1 MASGFVT
8 AELSTCRHGRP
19 QVTCRLLYRSALLL
33 VFGLMF
39 WKWMNGV
46 DSLGS
51 NQGYTIGYK
60 NSQSII
66 SQCLASIRK
75 LGNRRSSG
83 GLRSFKPSK
92 GTNLF
97 ILIILAGDIEMN
109 AGPRF
114 QCGLC
119 KKYCKASD
127 RLLECEERE
136 KRFHA
141 SCSNLGDDELLRIES
156 GDGAWYCT
164 NCKADC
170 GLCSGAVLKG
180 HKAVQYNSCDMCIHN
195 ECSFIAETQYET
207 VSNTNCTWIC
217 PKCEFFNFSDSFF
230 GEQVVFE
237 TENRFVPLIKE
248 KKNRSSPY
256 GTNKSSLISWLK
268 FISMN
273 FNSIRGKKLELLA
286 FISHML

>member
-1 MASGFVT
+1 
-8 AELSTCRHGRP
+8 
-19 QVTCRLLYRSALLL
+19 
-33 VFGLMF
+33 
-39 WKWMNGV
+39 MNGV

-51 NQGYTIGYK
+51 NQECRMGYK
-60 NSQSII
+60 HSHSRV

-75 LGNRRSSG
+75 LGNRRSSE

-92 GTNLF
+92 ETNLF

-109 AGPRF
+109 PGPRF

-127 RLLECEERE
+127 RLLECEECE

-141 SCSNLGDDELLRIES
+141 SCSNLGDNELVRIES

-170 GLCSGAVLKG
+170 GLCRGAVLKG
-180 HKAVQYNSCDMCIHN
+180 HKAVRCDSCDMWIHN

-207 VSNTNCTWIC
+207 
-217 PKCEFFNFSDSFF
+217 
-230 GEQVVFE
+230 EQF
-237 TENRFVPLIKE
+237 
-248 KKNRSSPY
+248 
-256 GTNKSSLISWLK
+256 
-268 FISMN
+268 
-273 FNSIRGKKLELLA
+273 KLYMDLPE
-286 FISHML
+286 M